1 MTIVFMDN
9 KNNFFLDFISTA
21 KPDQTAYFKNTQP
34 KKPAKLNGALST
46 SSSNQ
51 GSTWIMLCTGG
62 TGY

>member
-9 KNNFFLDFISTA
+9 KNYFFLDFISTA
-21 KPDQTAYFKNTQP
+21 KPDQTAYFKNAQP
-34 KKPAKLNGALST
+34 KKTTKLNGALST